1 MDDVD
6 DADAH
11 ETEADDELGNGA
23 TKEDRRM
30 IKQLK
35 LRTEV
40 MNMMMGNLETLTS
53 IWTYPPSEVVAE
65 MYSALEEL
73 EKIVNNQLKN

>member
-6 DADAH
+6 DAH

-40 MNMMMGNLETLTS
+40 MNMMMGEFRKFLGC
-53 IWTYPPSEVVAE
+53 
-65 MYSALEEL
+65 EL
-73 EKIVNNQLKN
+73 NFF

>member
-6 DADAH
+6 DAH

-40 MNMMMGNLETLTS
+40 MNMMMGNLETLTT

-65 MYSALEEL
+65 MYSALKKKK
-73 EKIVNNQLKN
+73 KIVNNQLKN

>member
-1 MDDVD
+1 
-6 DADAH
+6 
-11 ETEADDELGNGA
+11 
-23 TKEDRRM
+23 
-30 IKQLK
+30 
-35 LRTEV
+35 
-40 MNMMMGNLETLTS
+40 MMMGNLETLTT

>member
-23 TKEDRRM
+23 TKEDLRM

-53 IWTYPPSEVVAE
+53 FGLIRPLRLLLRCILHLRS
-65 MYSALEEL
+65 
-73 EKIVNNQLKN
+73 

>member
-6 DADAH
+6 DAH

-40 MNMMMGNLETLTS
+40 MNMMMGNLETLFGLIRPLRLLLRCILHLRS
-53 IWTYPPSEVVAE
+53 
-65 MYSALEEL
+65 
-73 EKIVNNQLKN
+73 